1 MMALALE
8 RVTKAFGA
16 RSVIR
21 ETSLEVAKGER
32 LALIGPSGCGKST
45 LLRMILGLVV
55 PDSGVVRV
63 GDVTVT
69 EATARSVR
77 RRVGYVIQDGGLFP
91 HLTAEENVTLVSRL
105 NGNGR
110 NGNGGNGNGGNGNG
124 GNGHHGDPAKLRAR
138 VKELAELARLPETL
152 LACYPRAL
160 SGGERQRVGLMRALM
175 LDPDVLL
182 LDEPLGALDPIVRA
196 RLQEDLRDAF
206 RKLGKCVLV
215 VTHDMAEAAYLADAI
230 CVMRDGQVLQR
241 GTMKDLVDAPAHPF
255 VAEFVGAQRTLAAA
269 LR

>member
-55 PDSGVVRV
+55 PDTGVVRV

-77 RRVGYVIQDGGLFP
+77 RRIGYVIQDGGLFP

-110 NGNGGNGNGGNGNG
+110 DGNGNGNR
-124 GNGHHGDPAKLRAR
+124 GDPTKLRAR
-138 VKELAELARLPETL
+138 VKELAELARLPEAL
-152 LACYPRAL
+152 LARYPLAL

-230 CVMRDGQVLQR
+230 CVMREGQVLQR

>member
-1 MMALALE
+1 MTALALE
-8 RVTKAFGA
+8 RVTKAFDG
-16 RSVIR
+16 RTVIA
-21 ETSLEVAKGER
+21 ETTLEVAHGEK

-55 PDSGVVRV
+55 PDSGTVHV
-63 GDVTVT
+63 GKVEVTA
-69 EATARSVR
+69 ATARSVR

-91 HLTAEENVTLVSRL
+91 HLTAEENVTLVARL
-105 NGNGR
+105 NGHGD
-110 NGNGGNGNGGNGNG
+110 GNGNGAVKGAPG
-124 GNGHHGDPAKLRAR
+124 GDPARLRAR
-138 VKELAELARLPETL
+138 VKELADLAGLPEALLAR
-152 LACYPRAL
+152 YPLAL

-196 RLQEDLRDAF
+196 RLQADLRDIF

-215 VTHDMAEAAYLADAI
+215 VTHDMAEAAYLADSIA
-230 CVMRDGQVLQR
+230 VMREGKVLQR
-241 GTMKDLVDAPAHPF
+241 GTMQELVDAPAHPF
-255 VAEFVGAQRTLAAA
+255 VAEFVGAQRTLAEA

>member
-1 MMALALE
+1 MAALALE
-8 RVTKAFGA
+8 RVTKAFDS
-16 RSVIR
+16 RTVIR
-21 ETSLEVAKGER
+21 ETTLEIAAGEK

-55 PDSGVVRV
+55 PDSGTVRV
-63 GDVTVT
+63 GDVVVT
-69 EATARSVR
+69 ERTARAVR

-91 HLTAEENVTLVSRL
+91 HLTAEENVTLVARL
-105 NGNGR
+105 GS
-110 NGNGGNGNGGNGNG
+110 
-124 GNGHHGDPAKLRAR
+124 GHADGKLRER
-138 VKELAELARLPETL
+138 VRELAELARMPEAL
-152 LACYPRAL
+152 LSRYPFAL

-196 RLQEDLRDAF
+196 RLQKDLRDAF
-206 RKLGKCVLV
+206 RKLEKSVLV
-215 VTHDMAEAAYLADAI
+215 VTHDMAEAAYLADSIA
-230 CVMRDGQVLQR
+230 VMRDGALLQR

-255 VAEFVGAQRTLAAA
+255 VAEFVGAQRTLAES

>member
-1 MMALALE
+1 MTALALE
-8 RVTKAFGA
+8 RVTKAFGP
-16 RSVIR
+16 RTVIR
-21 ETSLEVAKGER
+21 ETTLEVAAGER
-32 LALIGPSGCGKST
+32 VALIGPSGCGKST

-55 PDSGVVRV
+55 PDTGTVRV
-63 GDVTVT
+63 GESQVT
-69 EATARSVR
+69 EESARAVR

-91 HLTAEENVTLVSRL
+91 HLTAEDNVTLVARL
-105 NGNGR
+105 RGNGSR
-110 NGNGGNGNGGNGNG
+110 GVNLG
-124 GNGHHGDPAKLRAR
+124 PR
-138 VKELAELARLPETL
+138 VRELAELVRLPEGL
-152 LACYPRAL
+152 LSRYPLAL

-206 RKLGKCVLV
+206 RTLGKSVLL

-230 CVMRDGQVLQR
+230 VVMRDGALLQR
-241 GTMKDLVDAPAHPF
+241 GTMKDLASSPAHPF
-255 VAEFVGAQRTLAAA
+255 VAEFVGAQRTLAEA